1 MKIISVT
8 IMKSLYCNDMVRLR
22 TNLPPAI
29 PNVVKGS
36 NLVMSFEVEKDKGE
50 EYLKEHFELT
60 EDVWNNIR
68 RVDIS

>member
-8 IMKSLYCNDMVRLR
+8 IMKSSYRNDTVFLL
-22 TNLPPAI
+22 TDLPSAM
-29 PNVVKGS
+29 PNVVKGD
-36 NLVMSFEVEKDKGE
+36 LAISFEVEKDKGE